1 MILAQLIWYKNF
13 LTLLKFLYKQ
23 EFRKFYPAQ
32 NALNYENTLYRFEFD

>member
-23 EFRKFYPAQ
+23 EFRKFDPAQ
-32 NALNYENTLYRFEFD
+32 NGLDHEDPTDSFKFD